1 MIEVYIALAYMMTIK
16 LYQKQNFLKLA
27 YQMIVLYGVRKK
39 KLTGFGLDLVVL
51 ESKENIVLCVELR
64 DFADILVES
73 EDDKK
78 GKDLEVKVT
87 ISVSWISFVICDDSG

>member
-1 MIEVYIALAYMMTIK
+1 M
-16 LYQKQNFLKLA
+16 
-27 YQMIVLYGVRKK
+27 
-39 KLTGFGLDLVVL
+39 
-51 ESKENIVLCVELR
+51 LCVELR